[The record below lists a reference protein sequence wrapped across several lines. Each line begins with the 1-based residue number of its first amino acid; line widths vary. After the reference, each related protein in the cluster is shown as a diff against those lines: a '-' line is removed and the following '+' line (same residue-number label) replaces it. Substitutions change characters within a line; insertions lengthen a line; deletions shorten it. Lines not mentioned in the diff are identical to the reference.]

1 MPRPT
6 RGPGPSSGPGKAAR
20 GRPART
26 GGGAATGRSGSAP
39 GKRGAAHGTEPVA
52 SAPPALPVPSA
63 PPSPPAA
70 TVASV
75 TPGPHAPGRVF
86 LSGSYAFGVL
96 AGFVLGLYGVVLV
109 AAGPR
114 PGGFLI
120 SIGLLMA
127 LIGNAGA
134 ALLVRWLT
142 GTRLGAMIIL
152 VGWLPIV
159 LALASSRTEGDLLLK
174 ASATG
179 YLFLGIGVL
188 TPVVVA
194 VVGKARRG
202 LTALPPMAAPPRVP
216 SRPAPRA
223 GGG

>member
-1 MPRPT
+1 MA
-6 RGPGPSSGPGKAAR
+6 S
-20 GRPART
+20 
-26 GGGAATGRSGSAP
+26 
-39 GKRGAAHGTEPVA
+39 VA
-52 SAPPALPVPSA
+52 S
-63 PPSPPAA
+63 
-70 TVASV
+70 
-75 TPGPHAPGRVF
+75 GPHAPGRV
-86 LSGSYAFGVL
+86 LLGGSYAFGVL

-120 SIGLLMA
+120 SVGLLMA